1 MDATPAERRAYERWA
16 TTGSTQKQPGAC
28 TDERA
33 AVAAKDAEGNSGGH
47 GRPGE
52 RINYG
57 GRCNDAG
64 RYGDVH
70 TFMVRLPAWRS

>member
-1 MDATPAERRAYERWA
+1 M
-16 TTGSTQKQPGAC
+16 
-28 TDERA
+28 
-33 AVAAKDAEGNSGGH
+33 AAKDAEGNSGGH

>member
-1 MDATPAERRAYERWA
+1 M
-16 TTGSTQKQPGAC
+16 
-28 TDERA
+28 
-33 AVAAKDAEGNSGGH
+33 AAKDAEGNSGGH

-70 TFMVRLPAWRS
+70 TFMVSAGRLPAWRSQLFYGACLFYGASCSRAVC

>member
-1 MDATPAERRAYERWA
+1 M
-16 TTGSTQKQPGAC
+16 
-28 TDERA
+28 A
-33 AVAAKDAEGNSGGH
+33 ANDAEGNSGGH

-70 TFMVRLPAWRS
+70 TFMVSAGRLPAWRS